1 MRVMSDSDVPTESND
16 IFEVVTP
23 DKMKKKKRVYTDEQK
38 EKMKENL
45 RRGREKSAEN
55 RRKRALLKKME
66 QEAKQKE
73 MDDKIAAYES
83 AKKKKEQAVVATT
96 TETPKVEAPKQ
107 PDPNAEL
114 YNQLKELRS
123 EMASMKAQ
131 TRQRVAKPKASKPIP
146 IEPQAKA
153 SQPKPAQ
160 NPEPVVERFVG
171 SGLTP
176 FW

>member
-83 AKKKKEQAVVATT
+83 AKKKKEQVVID
-96 TETPKVEAPKQ
+96 TPKVEAPKQ

>member
-1 MRVMSDSDVPTESND
+1 MSDNDVPTESNE

-66 QEAKQKE
+66 QEEKQKE

-83 AKKKKEQAVVATT
+83 AKSEKEQAAASTT

-107 PDPNAEL
+107 PDSSADL
-114 YNQLKELRS
+114 WNQLKELRS
-123 EMASMKAQ
+123 EMAAIKTSA
-131 TRQRVAKPKASKPIP
+131 RQRVAKPKASKLPP
-146 IEPQAKA
+146 TKPKAKV
-153 SQPKPAQ
+153 SEPKPVRE
-160 NPEPVVERFVG
+160 PEPVVERFVG

>member
-83 AKKKKEQAVVATT
+83 VKKKKEQVVIDA
-96 TETPKVEAPKQ
+96 PRVEAPKQ

-171 SGLTP
+171 SGLKP